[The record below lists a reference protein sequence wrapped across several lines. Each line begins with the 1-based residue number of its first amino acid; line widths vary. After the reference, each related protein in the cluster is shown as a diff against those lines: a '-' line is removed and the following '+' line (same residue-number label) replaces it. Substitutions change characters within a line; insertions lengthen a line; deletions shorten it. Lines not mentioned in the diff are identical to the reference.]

1 MSLTHGTAVGLPGR
15 VPVDLRPSH
24 APAATRATRRSE
36 DRDWCRVHF
45 RVKLWEIPNL
55 VMTNSSPWLSH
66 GPNRFIDGLPV
77 YLLIAWW
84 IFPWRT
90 VKNQMVIVI
99 IYILW
104 SFMIQIIPM
113 DPLSE
118 KVRLFTP
125 ESRHHTPVTPPFRR
139 YGWIHRDNIIL

>member
-1 MSLTHGTAVGLPGR
+1 MAQVMMSLTHGTAVGLPGR

-90 VKNQMVIVI
+90 VKEPDGNCYNIYIMI
-99 IYILW
+99 IYDPNYPYGSTVW
-104 SFMIQIIPM
+104 EGTAVHPRVTSSYPSHTSFQ
-113 DPLSE
+113 
-118 KVRLFTP
+118 KVRLDP
-125 ESRHHTPVTPPFRR
+125 
-139 YGWIHRDNIIL
+139 